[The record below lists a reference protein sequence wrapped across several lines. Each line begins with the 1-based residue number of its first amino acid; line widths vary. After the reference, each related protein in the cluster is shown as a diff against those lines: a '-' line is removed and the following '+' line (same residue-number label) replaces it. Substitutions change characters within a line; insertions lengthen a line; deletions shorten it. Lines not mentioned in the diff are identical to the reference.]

1 MVWIYALGRAESGE
15 QRRSQERRN
24 RVGKGM
30 TPEEVAHWK
39 AVRRYVRPRADRR
52 SIGRYGELGS
62 GRFLRFEG
70 ATRRRFLR
78 PLLLDA
84 ASITDAD
91 LNSLLSHGWRPRLT
105 AAWLIGISR
114 RTSYRARIG
123 ELLLDSEVMFA
134 GSGYCFALARFGAP
148 EDAEILTAYLNRY
161 LPRTDLRYDQPV
173 ALGTLLHLDSRL
185 GTARAAPFT
194 APDGLYQR
202 WVDAVIHESDRA
214 AYAPDRERAAM
225 ARLCDFAGGWS
236 TPG

>member
-1 MVWIYALGRAESGE
+1 MNQDEVVH
-15 QRRSQERRN
+15 RN
-24 RVGKGM
+24 
-30 TPEEVAHWK
+30 

-52 SIGRYGELGS
+52 SIGRYGDLMS

-91 LNSLLSHGWRPRLT
+91 LNSLLTHGWRPRLT

-114 RTSYRARIG
+114 RTSYRARVG

-134 GSGYCFALARFGAP
+134 GVGYCFALARFGAP

-173 ALGTLLHLDSRL
+173 ALGALLHLDSRL
-185 GTARAAPFT
+185 GTAHAAPFT
-194 APDGLYQR
+194 AADGPYQR
-202 WVDAVIHESDRA
+202 WVDAVIHESDHD

-225 ARLCDFAGGWS
+225 TRLCDFADGWS